1 MLLIP
6 VLNPPKKPGKRRNK
20 VATKKK
26 TEKRS
31 STVRTTTRKKG
42 KLTWTEAARASGAV
56 YPAKYPKWHDK
67 AGEKTGSKKGMPMSK
82 WEALQW
88 KRPVVGYISA
98 KMVKDWYDP
107 KTGGATARK
116 RSKRMTKAT
125 EAWAAAEKKMAE
137 FRKKSGTPWKRH
149 TEYYKRDVK
158 NKAGKVIHKK
168 GSRKKDYKVLFGKV
182 KFRSGRGPTRT
193 IKVRRGF
200 SPSQSQIDRLIRGG
214 FAGHTSAP
222 GGKVK
227 LNKPRRRKKAKRR
240 RSVKKNPRRRKKAK
254 RKNPR
259 RRKKAK
265 KNPRRRKAKARKN
278 PRRKRRKTTGRR
290 TKRRTRKRKR
300 AYSYKANPKRRRK
313 RKTKRKAKATRK
325 NPHRKRRRKR
335 RRTRRNPGLKLPGI
349 LQGMISDLQ
358 SAPKWITAGHI
369 LIGAGANATL
379 CGWALTRGPLARV
392 QFLQQRGFLG
402 SAARLLLCGLGA
414 GAISAVGAFAA
425 KQLKNPMLLRGART
439 NLLIG
444 GMAYALANFLYEV
457 APGTAGMLMI
467 PQVGAP
473 ARRGL
478 PAGTAGLGLGYGSSG
493 PDYRYGA
500 GGLGSVIS
508 PEDLVAGESLARNVN
523 EFSGMGD
530 WMELSGLGSSGGA
543 PIPMEDLRGYPG
555 QYGKGQVSGMGDWV
569 ELTSNNALVQ
579 AGFDPGVEAF

>member
-6 VLNPPKKPGKRRNK
+6 VLNPPKKSGKRRNK

-26 TEKRS
+26 TKRRS

-56 YPAKYPKWHDK
+56 YPAKYPQWHDK

-88 KRPVVGYISA
+88 KRPVVGYISQ
-98 KMVKDWYDP
+98 KMVRDWYDP

-116 RSKRMTKAT
+116 NSKQMKAAT
-125 EAWAAAEKKMAE
+125 ARWAAAEAKMAE

-182 KFRSGRGPTRT
+182 KFRTGRGPSRT

-200 SPSQSQIDRLIRGG
+200 SPSQSQIDSLIRGG

-240 RSVKKNPRRRKKAK
+240 RSARNNPKTKA

-259 RRKKAK
+259 RKARKAK
-265 KNPRRRKAKARKN
+265 KNPHRKAKARKN
-278 PRRKRRKTTGRR
+278 PRRKARKAKRNAPKRRVKSRRK
-290 TKRRTRKRKR
+290 KRRKNPARKRN
-300 AYSYKANPKRRRK
+300 AYSHKAKPKRRK
-313 RKTKRKAKATRK
+313 RKKAKARK
-325 NPHRKRRRKR
+325 NPGRKVRRRR
-335 RRTRRNPGLKLPGI
+335 RVRRNPGLKLPAV
-349 LQGMISDLQ
+349 LQGMVTDLQ

-369 LIGAGANATL
+369 LIGAGSNAAL
-379 CGWALTRGPLARV
+379 CGYLLTRGPLARV
-392 QFLQQRGFLG
+392 RFLQQRGLVG
-402 SAARLLLCGLGA
+402 SVSRLALCGLSA
-414 GAISAVGAFAA
+414 GAISAAGAFAA
-425 KQLKNPMLLRGART
+425 KALGNPKLLRGART

-457 APGTAGMLMI
+457 MPGTAGMLMI
-467 PQVGAP
+467 PQMSAP
-473 ARRGL
+473 RSRALASG
-478 PAGTAGLGLGYGSSG
+478 GETMQGYG
-493 PDYRYGA
+493 PDYKYGY
-500 GGLGSVIS
+500 GGGMGAVIS

-543 PIPMEDLRGYPG
+543 PVPMEDLRGYPG
-555 QYGKGQVSGMGDWV
+555 QYCGGMGDWV
-569 ELTSNNALVQ
+569 ELTSNNALVK
-579 AGFDPGVEAF
+579 AGFDPRVEAF